1 MTRSVRRPGVRRP
14 PGRRPPESAR
24 LAKLPPYV
32 FAELDR
38 LKAEQRARGI
48 DLIDLGMG
56 NPDLPVPAAAVE
68 AMDRALRDRANHRYP
83 QFYGLPA
90 FRAAVAA
97 WCRRQ
102 YGVALDEANEVVP
115 LVGSK
120 EGIVHLAMGLLGRG
134 DLTLMAQPSYPAH
147 FRGTILADATPYA
160 IPQRPAA
167 ELFGRSRPAR
177 AGDRLFDPGD
187 PLPDLDA
194 IPARVLRRARL
205 LILSY
210 PANPTAW
217 CAPVALFEKALA
229 LARRHGL
236 VLVHDFAY
244 AEVYFDGAKPPSLL
258 ALPGAKEIA
267 VEFHSFS
274 KTFSMAGWRI
284 GFAIGNAGILHTLMK
299 FKSNCDYGVSQAVQQ
314 GGIAALGLGD
324 AELQPMRDAY
334 RRRHDL
340 FVAGLNRLGWR
351 LRRPRATMYLWVP
364 APRRLTGER
373 FARLLLEKAGVVVA
387 PGTAFGAGGERHVR
401 IALVDSDERLGEALH
416 RMEGVGIACT

>member
-1 MTRSVRRPGVRRP
+1 MTRTARRTAAPRQV
-14 PGRRPPESAR
+14 ESAR

-38 LKAEQRARGI
+38 LKAEQRARGV

-56 NPDLPVPAAAVE
+56 NPDLPVPPAAVE
-68 AMDRALRDRANHRYP
+68 AMERALRDRANHRYP

-102 YGVALDEANEVVP
+102 YGLALDEANEIVP

-120 EGIVHLAMGLLGRG
+120 EGIVHLAMGLLDRG
-134 DLTLMAQPSYPAH
+134 DVTLMAQPSYPAH

-167 ELFGRSRPAR
+167 ELFG
-177 AGDRLFDPGD
+177 PGD

-229 LARRHGL
+229 LARRHRL

-244 AEVYFDGAKPPSLL
+244 AEVYFEGAKPPSLL

-284 GFAIGNAGILHTLMK
+284 GFAVGNAAILHTLMK
-299 FKSNCDYGVSQAVQQ
+299 FKSNCDYGVPQAVQQ

-324 AELQPMRDAY
+324 ADLQPMRDTY

-364 APRRLTGER
+364 APRRMTGER

-387 PGTAFGAGGERHVR
+387 PGTAFGAGGDQHVR
-401 IALVDSDERLGEALH
+401 IALVDTDERLGEALH
-416 RMEGVGIACT
+416 RMERMGIACT

>member
-1 MTRSVRRPGVRRP
+1 MKRPPRATA
-14 PGRRPPESAR
+14 PGRRPRPPAEAAR
-24 LAKLPPYV
+24 LAKLPLYV

-38 LKAEQRARGI
+38 LKSEQRARGI

-56 NPDLPVPAAAVE
+56 NPDLPPPAVAVE
-68 AMDRALRDRANHRYP
+68 AMERALRDGANHRYP
-83 QFYGLPA
+83 QFHGLPA
-90 FRAAVAA
+90 FRAAVAD

-102 YGVALDEANEVVP
+102 YGVMLDEASEVAP

-134 DLTLMAQPSYPAH
+134 DVTLMAQPSYPAH
-147 FRGTILADATPYA
+147 FRGTILADAVPYA
-160 IPQRPAA
+160 IPQRPASEMFA
-167 ELFGRSRPAR
+167 TQSSRVA
-177 AGDRLFDPGD
+177 AQD
-187 PLPDLDA
+187 PLPNLDA
-194 IPARVLRRARL
+194 IPAGVLRRARL

-217 CAPVALFEKALA
+217 CAPVELFEKALA
-229 LARRHGL
+229 LARRHRL

-274 KTFSMAGWRI
+274 KTFSMAGWRV
-284 GFAIGNAGILHTLMK
+284 GFAVGSAAVLHTLMK
-299 FKSNCDYGVSQAVQQ
+299 FKSNCDYGVSQAVQL

-324 AELQPMRDAY
+324 ADLQPMRDAY

-364 APRRLTGER
+364 APRRMSGER

-387 PGTAFGAGGERHVR
+387 PGTAFGAGGDRHVR
-401 IALVDSDERLGEALH
+401 FALVDSEERLGEALH
-416 RMEGVGIACT
+416 RMERAGIACT